1 MRKTKRALAV
11 LLSIIMVISLMPTSV
26 VAFANTDRLSYDVE
40 YSDDFSE
47 AMVLINFTPEE
58 IDSLQK
64 LQVDG
69 KDVTN
74 QIDEATFRIIAK
86 ENHEYDIEALFSD
99 GSTEKSVK
107 ETIVVDRLINE
118 QDFVASVTS
127 SEASADAELADS
139 DSEDEAADEAVSSP
153 DVLAEASTDD
163 ESADNEDEATDEAV
177 SSPDAP
183 AEANADAESAD
194 NDSEDK
200 SEESSEAPLLRGG
213 ADADEET
220 PEYLTVRINWV
231 ADEESAALEAQVRSR
246 LSNPSFSIYKDG
258 AVVKTVSLS
267 SSNNWEITV
276 EDCPLFD
283 DDGNPITFEVKK
295 NGNAN
300 AYQPAYSYEITEQNG
315 TFTDTET
322 FHPTH
327 TFTVTVSFQDE
338 TNNFFNTL
346 PEELFPENARLTM
359 DSYLSEVADSVTK
372 NEDGSYTVI
381 FTDVPTYYRNGTR
394 YALARGVYWFES
406 DDIPGQYARTILSRD
421 TTYYAAQDVR
431 YRMQT
436 TSYSLNWK
444 LDAGNVSTAIFQDTM
459 LANGVEVPEQIQFT
473 LLFDGEVANCKDPT
487 VTFYRNANGTWS
499 NQTASWILPYYDEN
513 GKAIAYNDHLSV
525 YYTPNQAEG
534 TLPLQYVESYAL
546 VNSSRRFD
554 ISFKYKNIYPRVFST
569 WEDGGNAAGTRPDVT
584 MTLMANGVPADNAQ
598 PWMVSKDDTNN
609 KYLWQYLPQRDSAGN
624 YIHYTLQ
631 PEGLPAYYRLEETL
645 TPAFSEATGYEGT
658 STTASLRFDEKF
670 VLLSQH
676 ASADVVWVSNG
687 EDLSNNLRPTNVMLS
702 LLYSDDDG
710 ATWKEYWGKQ
720 HYSVTSS
727 QDESGKT
734 WHYEWDLPQCDAE
747 GNPIIF
753 KAVQN
758 PLHLYTTEHAE
769 EYETDDSGNT
779 TSHFQITNT
788 YQDVPWDYLLDLKW
802 DSSDPGMQIHNEVA
816 TYLENYHWDVA
827 NKTYTGE
834 KAVLTISVNMDYDVG
849 DLEVRMP
856 YSLFPPEAC
865 RDGYVEGVQ
874 IGLPEAPGT
883 NPTYFFNYTIDK
895 HGSNNKTDWEIV
907 FSNWNPLEKGY
918 NISIPIVYKFNPYYV
933 IDCSTTEITAVG
945 KGQGA
950 TQSEPVEHTS
960 NEISFRLDT
969 GVSAPSGTMVKG
981 AVNYTYTPGGCI
993 YSWRSSYGFPEE
1005 EFDPQTYNYVFYMIS
1020 SPTIRFNQPC
1030 YFEFTETPGQNGR
1043 VVSFYSADGRAR
1055 DVTYDSETGTWKTR
1069 ILTLADRENRSSNNS
1084 YDKFRMAFFDS
1095 PDWYVVVA
1103 YPRAEM
1109 PAPPPGQTTNTA
1121 VYTNAVNMKVI
1132 AADEHD
1138 GDKGAGDTL
1147 DIVELSDSAS
1157 MIWTDYVFNYTGEL
1171 YAGDKSFALF
1181 DQGALTA
1188 MEYGNEQ
1195 RTSTSFSATVNG
1207 YNLENGY
1214 SFELYDDAVYAYA
1227 VLANGGTT
1235 DAVRLSSEDFEFHGG
1250 NYSSGSQFRID
1261 IRSTDVDR
1269 TNGNTIAGMVADDPF
1284 VLYARTDGGAWEEIA
1299 TIEMSEYSGTT
1310 LDNGIESYY
1319 YYLPGS
1325 LLDGKGYTALKLV
1338 SPEGLQG
1345 QFYVRVSVHIV
1356 LFPTSP
1362 VLSAWAEDENVS
1374 SVSVTNF
1381 NAVKLFYPDVE
1392 GGEYKWQN
1400 PLSTTYNSAAA
1411 RYGLSAEDLA
1421 ENGAYVYRKSENA
1434 GLTRATTGGS
1444 MSKSIASASDNVADG
1459 TYSVRFN
1466 LIAREYITGKL
1477 DEDFYESWM
1486 AQSGTFYDLLPAG
1499 FAYDSTKT
1507 ITVRGAYS
1515 GSGTSYY
1522 DNSELVSVETINN
1535 YRDTGRQMVI
1545 IRVKARDG
1553 QNNHGGLSYEA
1564 RRHTGFCVQFY
1575 AIATY
1580 EDIIL
1585 YGSGYNN
1592 AVYQRGDLATV
1603 GGGGFDIGHT
1613 AVAANDK
1620 YFPQDGNGN
1629 FVLQDVN
1636 EDGETGT
1643 KNTQFAFCE
1652 VSPRIVYSIQT
1663 GISKSVRANS
1673 GIYSHAD
1680 AVNPDG
1686 EYAYR
1691 ILVQTTDKGV
1701 TKDLIIYD
1709 SLERANLDSGWKGT
1723 LTGVNVSA
1731 MRQKG
1736 VDVKVYYSTTA
1747 ISDID
1752 AAALSLDSGHWQLL
1766 QAGTDLTQVKALAF
1780 DMRQNVNGEEM
1791 VFENNSSIFVE
1802 IYMRAPGSVQHS
1814 EFAYNRPAYSCTV
1827 MQEGSDIESPMSNV
1841 GNVTSVALSFP
1852 QDIVFNKAYVD
1863 DTDNDTVKPLAGV
1876 TFDLYRCT
1884 NTEEGHEHYGTSA
1897 SNSCWGNRIS
1907 RVVTGEDGLVRFS
1920 GLTTGDYKVVETS
1933 APRIFDYTS
1942 YRYWLYH
1949 VDSAKAT
1956 ISDPVCCIISGTFK
1970 KVEMEQDGETGD
1982 WTLINPRV
1990 TRDIRVNKSWTEDS
2004 AHVIRPDLTFELY
2017 RNEEL
2022 YRTEVLPASET
2033 YIVFENL
2040 PRYDWNGNLYRYV
2053 VKEVEADGYQISGN
2067 AEKDVT
2073 GSEYVI
2079 VHSTSFTNVR
2089 LGVLD
2094 ISKLVVPDGQTDEFT
2109 FTVQLSSTA
2118 LDKVQIRK
2126 YASAAADEYTI
2137 EDLVLTEDG
2146 LITFTLKDG
2155 ERVRI
2160 IGLPL
2165 NARYTVSEIAQDG
2178 YTSAVTS
2185 GSVTGTTSSTAI
2197 GSVVFTNT
2205 RDTYG
2210 DLTVSKTVSGNAASS
2225 TKEFSF
2231 TVALTDTSI
2240 NGTYGDMTFENGV
2253 AAFTLKGG
2261 ESKKAEGLPNG
2272 VGYTVSENDY
2282 SSDGYV
2288 TTKTGDIGTI
2298 VGDETQTAAFTNTRN
2313 AEGSLTV
2320 SKTVE
2325 GNDADTTKEFSF
2337 TVTLSDTTISGTYGD
2352 MTFENGVAT
2361 FTLKGGESK
2370 TAEGLP
2376 NGIGYAV
2383 EEADYSNDGYV
2394 TTKTGNT
2401 GTIDENS
2408 PAIAS
2413 FTNTRNTYG
2422 SLTVSKTI
2430 SGNAADA
2437 TKEFAFTVTLS
2448 DTTISG
2454 TYGDM
2459 TFENGVATFT
2469 LKGGES
2475 KTASSLPNGVGY
2487 AVTENDYSGD
2497 GYVTVKTGDTG
2508 AIVGDETQT
2517 AAFTNT
2523 RNAEGSLTVA
2533 KTVEGNDADT
2543 SKEFSFT
2550 VTLSDT
2556 TISGTYGDVTFEN
2569 GIATFTLKGGESKVI
2584 EDLPNGTSY
2593 VVEEA
2598 DYRNDGYVT
2607 EKTGDTGA
2615 IDENTPAVAS
2625 FTNTRDTYG
2634 DLTVS
2639 KTISGNAADATKEFA
2654 FTVTLSDT
2662 TISGTYGDMTFENG
2676 VATFTLKG
2684 GESKTASSLPNGVG
2698 YAVTE
2703 NDYSGDGYVT
2713 VKTGDTGA
2721 IVGDETQTAAFTNTR
2736 NAEGSLTV
2744 AKTVEGNDA
2753 DTSKEFSFTV
2763 TLSDTTISGTYGDMT
2778 FENGVATFTLKGG
2791 ERKTASGL
2799 PNSVGYTVEEADYS
2813 SDGYVTTKTGDT
2825 GTIPGGGTV
2834 TAAFV
2839 NTKNTVVPPSPPR
2852 TGNLTISKTV
2862 TGEMGDRSK
2871 YFSFR
2876 IEFDAEGSFSYTG
2889 SKSGEISSGGTVQLK
2904 HGESITISGLPAGTK
2919 YSVTE
2924 SGNTEYR
2931 VYVTGDVGTIV
2942 ADQTATAKFTNT
2954 RSKVPITGDNSHTTG
2969 LLTLMSV
2976 SLLGIITTLAAGR
2989 KRKRTP
2995 GHLKKR

>member
-11 LLSIIMVISLMPTSV
+11 LLSIIMVIGLMPTSV

-40 YSDDFSE
+40 YSEDFSE
-47 AMVLINFTPEE
+47 AMVLINFTLEE

-127 SEASADAELADS
+127 SEASADVELADS
-139 DSEDEAADEAVSSP
+139 NSEDEAADEAVSSP
-153 DVLAEASTDD
+153 DAPAEASADAESADNEDEATDEAVSSPDVPAEASTDD

-183 AEANADAESAD
+183 AEASADAESAD
-194 NDSEDK
+194 NEDEATDETVSSPDAPAEASADAESADNEDK
-200 SEESSEAPLLRGG
+200 SEESSEAPLFRGE
-213 ADADEET
+213 ADTEEET

-231 ADEESAALEAQVRSR
+231 ADEGSASLEAQVRSR
-246 LSNPSFSIYKDG
+246 LSSPIFDIYKDG
-258 AVVKTVSLS
+258 AVVKTVSLG

-283 DDGNPITFEVKK
+283 DDGNPITYEVKK

-338 TNNFFNTL
+338 TNNFFNML

-359 DSYLSEVADSVTK
+359 DSYLSETADSVTK

-421 TTYYAAQDVR
+421 TTYYAAQDVL

-459 LANGVEVPEQIQFT
+459 MANGVDVPEQIQFT

-487 VTFYRNANGTWS
+487 VTFYKNANGTWS
-499 NQTASWILPYYDEN
+499 NQTASWVLPYYDEN
-513 GKAIAYNDHLSV
+513 GKAIKYNDHLRV

-554 ISFKYKNIYPRVFST
+554 ISFKYVNIYPRVSST

-584 MTLMANGVPADNAQ
+584 MTLMANGVPANNAQ
-598 PWMVSKDDTNN
+598 PWIVSKEDTNN

-631 PEGLPAYYRLEETL
+631 PEGLPAYYRLEEAL
-645 TPAFSEATGYEGT
+645 TPAFSEATGYVGT
-658 STTASLRFDEKF
+658 STTVSLRFDEKF

-720 HYSVTSS
+720 YYSVTSS

-758 PLHLYTTEHAE
+758 PLNLYTTEYAE

-779 TSHFQITNT
+779 TSHFRITNT

-865 RDGYVEGVQ
+865 RDGHVEGVQ
-874 IGLPEAPGT
+874 IGLPKAPDI

-895 HGSNNKTDWEIV
+895 HGSNNETDWEIV

-969 GVSAPSGTMVKG
+969 GVSAPSGYTMTKK
-981 AVNYTYTPGGCI
+981 AVDYTYTPGGCI

-1005 EFDPQTYNYVFYMIS
+1005 EFDPQTYNYVLYRIS

-1030 YFEFTETPGQNGR
+1030 YFEFIETPGQNGT
-1043 VVSFYSADGRAR
+1043 VISFYSADERAR

-1069 ILTLADRENRSSNNS
+1069 ILTLADRENHSSSTNS

-1095 PDWYVVVA
+1095 PEWYVVVA

-1147 DIVELSDSAS
+1147 DIVELSASAS

-1171 YAGDKSFALF
+1171 YAGDKYFSLF

-1188 MEYGNEQ
+1188 MEYGKEQ

-1235 DAVRLSSEDFEFHGG
+1235 DAVRLSSEDFEFHSV
-1250 NYSSGSQFRID
+1250 NYSEPKFGITIKSR
-1261 IRSTDVDR
+1261 DVDR
-1269 TNGNTIAGMVADDPF
+1269 TNGNTIAGMIADDPF

-1299 TIEMSEYSGTT
+1299 TIEMSEYSGTS

-1319 YYLPGS
+1319 YYLPSS

-1345 QFYVRVSVHIV
+1345 QFYVHVNVHIV

-1374 SVSVTNF
+1374 SVYVTNF

-1400 PLSTTYNSAAA
+1400 PLSTTYNSDAAK
-1411 RYGLSAEDLA
+1411 YGLSAEDLA
-1421 ENGAYVYRKSENA
+1421 ENGAYVYRKSRSA
-1434 GLTRATTGGS
+1434 SLTRATTGGS

-1515 GSGTSYY
+1515 GRGTSYY

-1553 QNNHGGLSYEA
+1553 QNNHGGRGYEA
-1564 RRHTGFCVQFY
+1564 LRYTGFCVEFY

-1673 GIYSHAD
+1673 GVFSHED
-1680 AVNPDG
+1680 AVYPDG
-1686 EYAYR
+1686 EYTYR

-1701 TKDLIIYD
+1701 TKDLIIND
-1709 SLERANLDSGWKGT
+1709 SLERANLDAGWKGT

-1802 IYMRAPGSVQHS
+1802 IYMRAPGSVQPS

-1841 GNVTSVALSFP
+1841 GNVVNVALSFP
-1852 QDIVFNKAYVD
+1852 QDIVFTKAYVD
-1863 DTDNDTVKPLAGV
+1863 DRDNDTVKPLVGV

-1884 NTEEGHEHYGTSA
+1884 NTEEGHEHS
-1897 SNSCWGNRIS
+1897 SSCWGNRIS

-1920 GLTTGDYKVVETS
+1920 GLTTGDYKVVEAS

-2109 FTVQLSSTA
+2109 FTVRLNSTA

-2126 YASAAADEYTI
+2126 YASATADEYTI
-2137 EDLVLTEDG
+2137 EDLVLTDDG
-2146 LITFTLKDG
+2146 RISIKLKGG

-2205 RDTYG
+2205 RNTYG

-2370 TAEGLP
+2370 VIEGLP

-2383 EEADYSNDGYV
+2383 EEADYSNDV
-2394 TTKTGNT
+2394 RTQ
-2401 GTIDENS
+2401 
-2408 PAIAS
+2408 
-2413 FTNTRNTYG
+2413 
-2422 SLTVSKTI
+2422 
-2430 SGNAADA
+2430 
-2437 TKEFAFTVTLS
+2437 
-2448 DTTISG
+2448 
-2454 TYGDM
+2454 
-2459 TFENGVATFT
+2459 
-2469 LKGGES
+2469 
-2475 KTASSLPNGVGY
+2475 
-2487 AVTENDYSGD
+2487 
-2497 GYVTVKTGDTG
+2497 
-2508 AIVGDETQT
+2508 ETPT
-2517 AAFTNT
+2517 AA
-2523 RNAEGSLTVA
+2523 
-2533 KTVEGNDADT
+2533 
-2543 SKEFSFT
+2543 
-2550 VTLSDT
+2550 
-2556 TISGTYGDVTFEN
+2556 
-2569 GIATFTLKGGESKVI
+2569 
-2584 EDLPNGTSY
+2584 
-2593 VVEEA
+2593 
-2598 DYRNDGYVT
+2598 
-2607 EKTGDTGA
+2607 
-2615 IDENTPAVAS
+2615 
-2625 FTNTRDTYG
+2625 
-2634 DLTVS
+2634 
-2639 KTISGNAADATKEFA
+2639 
-2654 FTVTLSDT
+2654 
-2662 TISGTYGDMTFENG
+2662 
-2676 VATFTLKG
+2676 
-2684 GESKTASSLPNGVG
+2684 
-2698 YAVTE
+2698 
-2703 NDYSGDGYVT
+2703 
-2713 VKTGDTGA
+2713 
-2721 IVGDETQTAAFTNTR
+2721 
-2736 NAEGSLTV
+2736 
-2744 AKTVEGNDA
+2744 
-2753 DTSKEFSFTV
+2753 
-2763 TLSDTTISGTYGDMT
+2763 
-2778 FENGVATFTLKGG
+2778 
-2791 ERKTASGL
+2791 
-2799 PNSVGYTVEEADYS
+2799 
-2813 SDGYVTTKTGDT
+2813 
-2825 GTIPGGGTV
+2825 
-2834 TAAFV
+2834 
-2839 NTKNTVVPPSPPR
+2839 
-2852 TGNLTISKTV
+2852 
-2862 TGEMGDRSK
+2862 
-2871 YFSFR
+2871 
-2876 IEFDAEGSFSYTG
+2876 
-2889 SKSGEISSGGTVQLK
+2889 
-2904 HGESITISGLPAGTK
+2904 
-2919 YSVTE
+2919 
-2924 SGNTEYR
+2924 
-2931 VYVTGDVGTIV
+2931 
-2942 ADQTATAKFTNT
+2942 
-2954 RSKVPITGDNSHTTG
+2954 
-2969 LLTLMSV
+2969 
-2976 SLLGIITTLAAGR
+2976 
-2989 KRKRTP
+2989 
-2995 GHLKKR
+2995 

>member
-11 LLSIIMVISLMPTSV
+11 LLSIIMVIGLMPTSV

-58 IDSLQK
+58 IDSLKK
-64 LQVDG
+64 LLVDG

-153 DVLAEASTDD
+153 DVPAEASTDD
-163 ESADNEDEATDEAV
+163 ESADSEDEATDEAVSSPDAPAEASADAESADNEDEATDEAV

-183 AEANADAESAD
+183 AEASTDDES
-194 NDSEDK
+194 
-200 SEESSEAPLLRGG
+200 

-283 DDGNPITFEVKK
+283 DDGNPITYEVKK
-295 NGNAN
+295 SGNAN

-327 TFTVTVSFQDE
+327 TFTVTVWFEDN
-338 TNNFFNTL
+338 TNNYYNTL
-346 PEELFPENARLTM
+346 PEELLPENARLTM
-359 DSYLSEVADSVTK
+359 DSYLSETADSVTK
-372 NEDGSYTVI
+372 NEDGTYTVV

-394 YALARGVYWFES
+394 YALARGLYWFES
-406 DDIPGQYARTILSRD
+406 DDIPGQYVRTVMNRD

-444 LDAGNVSTAIFQDTM
+444 LDAGNVTTAIFRNTM
-459 LANGVEVPEQIQFT
+459 RANGVEVPEQIQFT

-487 VTFYRNANGTWS
+487 VTFYRNADGTWS

-513 GKAIAYNDHLSV
+513 GKAIAYNDLLSV

-546 VNSSRRFD
+546 VSSSRRFD

-609 KYLWQYLPQRDSAGN
+609 MYLWKYLPQRDSAGN

-658 STTASLRFDEKF
+658 STTVSLRFDEKF

-676 ASADVVWVSNG
+676 ASADVAWVSNG

-710 ATWKEYWGKQ
+710 STWKAYWGKQ
-720 HYSVTSS
+720 QYSVTSS
-727 QDESGKT
+727 ADENGRT
-734 WHYEWDLPQCDAE
+734 WHYEWGLPQCDAE

-753 KAVQN
+753 KVVQN
-758 PLHLYTTEHAE
+758 TLNLYTTEYAE
-769 EYETDDSGNT
+769 EYGVDDSGNA

-788 YQDVPWDYLLDLKW
+788 YQDIPWDYMLDLKW
-802 DSSDPGMQIHNEVA
+802 DSDDPDQQIHNEVA

-981 AVNYTYTPGGCI
+981 AENYTYTPGGCI

-1005 EFDPQTYNYVFYMIS
+1005 EFDPQTYNYVFYRIS

-1030 YFEFTETPGQNGR
+1030 YFEFTETPGQNGT
-1043 VVSFYSADGRAR
+1043 VISFYSTDERAR

-1069 ILTLADRENRSSNNS
+1069 ILTLADRENHSSSTNS

-1095 PDWYVVVA
+1095 PEWYVVVA

-1147 DIVELSDSAS
+1147 DIVELSASAS

-1171 YAGDKSFALF
+1171 YAGDKYFSLF

-1188 MEYGNEQ
+1188 MEYGKEQ

-1207 YNLENGY
+1207 YNLESGY

-1235 DAVRLSSEDFEFHGG
+1235 DAVRLSSEDFEFHSV
-1250 NYSSGSQFRID
+1250 NYSEPKFGITIKSR
-1261 IRSTDVDR
+1261 DVDR
-1269 TNGNTIAGMVADDPF
+1269 TNGNTIAGMIADDPF

-1299 TIEMSEYSGTT
+1299 TIEMSEYSGTS

-1319 YYLPGS
+1319 YYLPSS

-1345 QFYVRVSVHIV
+1345 QFYVHVNVHIV

-1374 SVSVTNF
+1374 SVYVTNF

-1400 PLSTTYNSAAA
+1400 PLSTTYNSDAAK
-1411 RYGLSAEDLA
+1411 YGLSAEDLA
-1421 ENGAYVYRKSENA
+1421 ENGAYVYRKSRSA
-1434 GLTRATTGGS
+1434 SLTRATTGGS

-1515 GSGTSYY
+1515 GRGTSYY

-1553 QNNHGGLSYEA
+1553 QNNHGGRGYEA
-1564 RRHTGFCVQFY
+1564 LRYTGFCVEFY

-1686 EYAYR
+1686 EYTYR

-1709 SLERANLDSGWKGT
+1709 SLERANLDAGWKGT

-1780 DMRQNVNGEEM
+1780 DMRQNVNGEET

-1802 IYMRAPGSVQHS
+1802 IYMRAPGSVQPS

-1827 MQEGSDIESPMSNV
+1827 MQEGSDVESPMSNV
-1841 GNVTSVALSFP
+1841 GNVTSVALSLP
-1852 QDIVFNKAYVD
+1852 QDIVFTKSYVD

-1884 NTEEGHEHYGTSA
+1884 NTEEGHEHYGLSG

-1956 ISDPVCCIISGTFK
+1956 ISDPECCIVSGSYETF
-1970 KVEMEQDGETGD
+1970 EMIRDDETGG
-1982 WTLINPRV
+1982 WMLINPRV

-2022 YRTEVLPASET
+2022 YRTKVLPASET
-2033 YIVFENL
+2033 NIVFENL

-2073 GSEYVI
+2073 GSEYYI
-2079 VHSTSFTNVR
+2079 VTSTSFTNVR

-2094 ISKLVVPDGQTDEFT
+2094 ISKIVVPAGQTDEFT

-2126 YASAAADEYTI
+2126 YASAAAEDYTV

-2165 NARYTVSEIAQDG
+2165 NARYTVSELSLDG
-2178 YTSAVTS
+2178 YTSRVTS
-2185 GSVTGTTSSTAI
+2185 GSVTGTTSSTTI
-2197 GSVVFTNT
+2197 SSVTFTNT
-2205 RDTYG
+2205 LITHTLTYHVVGDDTYG
-2210 DLTVSKTVSGNAASS
+2210 VPSDSVTPDKVEGIPHNGSVDPLADGPT
-2225 TKEFSF
+2225 
-2231 TVALTDTSI
+2231 TSWTTSD
-2240 NGTYGDMTFENGV
+2240 GTPDGIPGTW
-2253 AAFTLKGG
+2253 AFT
-2261 ESKKAEGLPNG
+2261 EHWTED
-2272 VGYTVSENDY
+2272 SENPAKADITDDKVEGITEDKDVY
-2282 SSDGYV
+2282 GKWVFRPYTGQLIV
-2288 TTKTGDIGTI
+2288 TKAI
-2298 VGDETQTAAFTNTRN
+2298 
-2313 AEGSLTV
+2313 
-2320 SKTVE
+2320 E
-2325 GNDADTTKEFSF
+2325 GNDIDASKEFSF
-2337 TVTLSDTTISGTYGD
+2337 TVTLTDTSINGIRGD
-2352 MTFENGVAT
+2352 VTFENGVAT
-2361 FTLKGGESK
+2361 FTLKGGQSMSIES
-2370 TAEGLP
+2370 LP
-2376 NGIGYAV
+2376 NGIGYVV
-2383 EEADYSNDGYV
+2383 EEADYSREGYV
-2394 TTKTGNT
+2394 TEKTGDT
-2401 GTIDENS
+2401 GAIDENT
-2408 PAIAS
+2408 PAVAS
-2413 FTNTRNTYG
+2413 FTNTRDTYG
-2422 SLTVSKTI
+2422 
-2430 SGNAADA
+2430 D
-2437 TKEFAFTVTLS
+2437 LS

-2508 AIVGDETQT
+2508 AIVGE
-2517 AAFTNT
+2517 
-2523 RNAEGSLTVA
+2523 R
-2533 KTVEGNDADT
+2533 DAD
-2543 SKEFSFT
+2543 
-2550 VTLSDT
+2550 
-2556 TISGTYGDVTFEN
+2556 
-2569 GIATFTLKGGESKVI
+2569 
-2584 EDLPNGTSY
+2584 
-2593 VVEEA
+2593 
-2598 DYRNDGYVT
+2598 R
-2607 EKTGDTGA
+2607 
-2615 IDENTPAVAS
+2615 
-2625 FTNTRDTYG
+2625 
-2634 DLTVS
+2634 
-2639 KTISGNAADATKEFA
+2639 
-2654 FTVTLSDT
+2654 
-2662 TISGTYGDMTFENG
+2662 
-2676 VATFTLKG
+2676 
-2684 GESKTASSLPNGVG
+2684 SLH
-2698 YAVTE
+2698 
-2703 NDYSGDGYVT
+2703 
-2713 VKTGDTGA
+2713 
-2721 IVGDETQTAAFTNTR
+2721 QHQ
-2736 NAEGSLTV
+2736 
-2744 AKTVEGNDA
+2744 
-2753 DTSKEFSFTV
+2753 
-2763 TLSDTTISGTYGDMT
+2763 
-2778 FENGVATFTLKGG
+2778 
-2791 ERKTASGL
+2791 ERRGQ
-2799 PNSVGYTVEEADYS
+2799 PDCGQ
-2813 SDGYVTTKTGDT
+2813 
-2825 GTIPGGGTV
+2825 
-2834 TAAFV
+2834 
-2839 NTKNTVVPPSPPR
+2839 
-2852 TGNLTISKTV
+2852 
-2862 TGEMGDRSK
+2862 DR
-2871 YFSFR
+2871 
-2876 IEFDAEGSFSYTG
+2876 
-2889 SKSGEISSGGTVQLK
+2889 
-2904 HGESITISGLPAGTK
+2904 
-2919 YSVTE
+2919 
-2924 SGNTEYR
+2924 
-2931 VYVTGDVGTIV
+2931 
-2942 ADQTATAKFTNT
+2942 
-2954 RSKVPITGDNSHTTG
+2954 
-2969 LLTLMSV
+2969 
-2976 SLLGIITTLAAGR
+2976 GR
-2989 KRKRTP
+2989 QRC
-2995 GHLKKR
+2995 